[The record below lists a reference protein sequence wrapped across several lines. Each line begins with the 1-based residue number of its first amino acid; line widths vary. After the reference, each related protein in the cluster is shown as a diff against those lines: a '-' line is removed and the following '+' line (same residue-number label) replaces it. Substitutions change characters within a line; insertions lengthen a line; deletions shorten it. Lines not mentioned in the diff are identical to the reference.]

1 MKKTVS
7 ALLTAIMLL
16 CAPDLLARETI
27 GRMGLGMSNQLA
39 NDLPSISFKIM
50 KNRAFGIGGLFG
62 MSTSDSEGG
71 YGAAI
76 KIYRAFFEEPQLQF
90 YGSILGGLIKEK
102 NNNQSDSGFQV
113 DFTLG
118 SEFSFVGLDSLGFS
132 FEFGVSMNKSD
143 DLVIETVGYHF
154 ITAAIHFY
162 L

>member
-1 MKKTVS
+1 MKT
-7 ALLTAIMLL
+7 LAIGLFLSILMLCTPEL
-16 CAPDLLARETI
+16 QARDAI
-27 GRMGLGMSNQLA
+27 GRMGLGMSNQLS

-50 KNRAFGIGGLFG
+50 KNRAFGIGGMFG

-76 KIYRAFFEEPQLQF
+76 KLYRAFFEEPQLQF

-102 NNNQSDSGFQV
+102 SNNQSESGFQV

-118 SEFSFVGLDSLGFS
+118 SEFSFAGLDSLGFS
-132 FEFGVSMNKSD
+132 FEFGVSMNKTD
-143 DLVIETVGYHF
+143 DIVLETVGYHF